1 MRVAVPVRASRL
13 ASHLA
18 SRVATRLTALAS
30 SPVIRDAL
38 RDAFIAWLGQRV
50 LLLSLVWIAQATTS
64 SPSVASLYR
73 IWVRYDGRLFADV
86 ASRGYVELWQA
97 AFYPLFPALEHLLAP
112 LTGGDPA
119 LAGLV
124 VANVASFGAFVLLR
138 LLVERDVGPQVAR
151 RTLLYLVLFPTSM
164 FLAAA
169 YSESLFLLLSAATFL
184 ALRERSWLLAG
195 LLAALATLTR
205 ASGVL
210 LLVPLAMTIY
220 AALYPTL
227 RSRARW
233 DSLALRER
241 LRLAAPPLAA
251 CILPLVALAGLDLVL
266 SLRLG
271 VPNALSRAEDQ
282 GWGRALDWP
291 WDGLLRSL
299 AMVVSHF
306 PSVAGMDLLFAVL
319 WLALAG
325 AMLLPAARALPR
337 TYVAYTW
344 VSLLLVLIEPLHPAG
359 LSPLTSISRYLLVV
373 FPCFVLLAQLS
384 TRSRWLHYGMLA
396 AFACQLVALTWLFA
410 QGKFVA

>member
-1 MRVAVPVRASRL
+1 MRVVAPVC
-13 ASHLA
+13 ASHLTARLA
-18 SRVATRLTALAS
+18 SRVRARLTAPAS
-30 SPVIRDAL
+30 SPVVRDAL
-38 RDAFIAWLGQRV
+38 RDALFAWLGQRI
-50 LLLSLVWIAQATTS
+50 LLLCLVWIVQANTS

-73 IWVRYDGRLFADV
+73 IWIRFDGRLFADV

-97 AFYPLFPALEHLLAP
+97 AFYPLFPALEHVLAP
-112 LTGGDPA
+112 LVGDDPA

-124 VANVASFGAFVLLR
+124 MANVASFGAFVLLR
-138 LLVERDVGPQVAR
+138 LLTERDLGQQIAR
-151 RTLLYLVLFPTSM
+151 RTLLYLVVFPTSL

-169 YSESLFLLLSAATFL
+169 YSESLFLLLSVATFL

-205 ASGVL
+205 AAGVL
-210 LLVPLAMTIY
+210 LLVPLAVTAY
-220 AALYPTL
+220 TTTHSTL
-227 RSRARW
+227 RARW
-233 DSLALRER
+233 GSLAIRER
-241 LRLAAPPLAA
+241 LRLGAPPLAA
-251 CILPLVALAGLDLVL
+251 CALPLIALAGLDLAL

-271 VPNALSRAEDQ
+271 VPNAVSRAEDQ
-282 GWGRALDWP
+282 GWGRQLAWP

-299 AMVVSHF
+299 AMVVAHF

-325 AMLLPAARALPR
+325 AMLLPAARTLPR
-337 TYVAYTW
+337 TYLAYTW
-344 VSLLLVLIEPLHPAG
+344 TSLLLVLVAPLHPTG
-359 LSPLTSISRYLLVV
+359 MSPLTSISRYLLVV

-396 AFACQLVALTWLFA
+396 ASACQLVAVTWLFA